1 MNNKT
6 FLQLSKEQNDPFK
19 ALFYFELSRLDASDY
34 DKATALMTEERR
46 EIYDRCNMR
55 LEFEA
60 ELLEKAREYIAISS
74 LPANDPSRILHLTK
88 WKNSDGSIHKIPL
101 YPAEIRKI

>member
-1 MNNKT
+1 MEKI
-6 FLQLSKEQNDPFK
+6 FLQLSKEQTDPFK

-60 ELLEKAREYIAISS
+60 ELLKGAKEYIAM
-74 LPANDPSRILHLTK
+74 
-88 WKNSDGSIHKIPL
+88 SDSVADEL
-101 YPAEIRKI
+101 EDSFAAAFRALRKT